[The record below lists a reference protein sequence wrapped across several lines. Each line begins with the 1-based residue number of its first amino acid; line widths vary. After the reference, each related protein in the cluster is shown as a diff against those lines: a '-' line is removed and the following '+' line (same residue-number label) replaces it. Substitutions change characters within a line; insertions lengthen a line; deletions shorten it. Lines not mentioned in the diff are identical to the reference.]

1 MIRGK
6 ESKSIAKEL
15 NSKVSHL
22 SFPLE
27 RGSEGHHA
35 TLPKLSGSCLSCPC

>member
-1 MIRGK
+1 MVRVK
-6 ESKSIAKEL
+6 ESKSIAKEP

-22 SFPLE
+22 AFPLG

-35 TLPKLSGSCLSCPC
+35 TLPKLSCSHLSCPC